1 MIFAPALGWCK
12 PVSQPAYC
20 VVAMLTTPPGGD
32 DAAAESSGGER
43 HMGPQPTTVEKKWLL
58 VSHSKIFVTEFEEAA
73 DTVSGGLIVL
83 DLR

>member
-1 MIFAPALGWCK
+1 MIFALPVGWCK

-20 VVAMLTTPPGGD
+20 VVAMTAAPGCD

-58 VSHSKIFVTEFEEAA
+58 VSHSKIFVTEFEVAA